1 MASNPSYDIELD
13 FAVKLAF
20 KAGEIILRASKD
32 RAGGKG
38 GTINDKKN
46 RIDLVTETDQA
57 VEKMVSESLRE
68 RFPDHKFVPS
78 PHDQMKKKNEKT

>member
-1 MASNPSYDIELD
+1 MASHPSYDVELD
-13 FAVKLAF
+13 FAVNLAR

-38 GTINDKKN
+38 STVNDKKN

-57 VEKMVSESLRE
+57 VEKMVSESLRDK
-68 RFPDHKFVPS
+68 FPHHKWVLR
-78 PHDQMKKKNEKT
+78 